1 MLAQAGDH
9 EGADGDAQ
17 RGGVDDGAVAADGA
31 AALQATDAAEHGGRR
46 QTELAREREVG
57 HASVLLQSQQDFT
70 VECIHAFP
78 LREPLSG
85 PSEYSV

>member
-31 AALQATDAAEHGGRR
+31 GALEAADATEHGRWR

-57 HASVLLQSQQDFT
+57 HASVLLQSQEDFT
-70 VECIHAFP
+70 I
-78 LREPLSG
+78 
-85 PSEYSV
+85 